1 MSAPAVEPGG
11 AAIEFDRVSHTYEGS
26 AGPTL
31 REITLR
37 VEPGERLGILGP
49 NGAGKTTLVRIALGL
64 LTASGGSVRVF
75 GRTPTEARQARW
87 IGYVPQRSTAE
98 VAFPFSVRQVV
109 GMPAAVGLRP
119 WRRSGPGARR
129 AVEHALMLTGCDG
142 FADMPIGRA
151 SGGQLQRALI
161 ARALAAEPRLLVLDE
176 PTIGIDA
183 AGQQQF
189 AAMLAHVQDELGVT
203 VVIVTH
209 DLRTIAAGCDR
220 VACLQRT
227 LHAHV
232 SPEGLT
238 PAVLAEVFRHEVE
251 GIFGEVHIDAHRAA
265 ECTDPGHEHPADQ
278 HGHGGHAGH
287 AHGGGGHDCGC
298 EGHGG
303 GGADAGK
310 GGGRAHG

>member
-1 MSAPAVEPGG
+1 MKTRTDQPDTAPP
-11 AAIEFDRVSHTYEGS
+11 AIDFDRVCHTYEGA
-26 AGPTL
+26 AGST
-31 REITLR
+31 IQNISLR

-64 LTASGGSVRVF
+64 LNPTGGSVRVF
-75 GRTPTEARQARW
+75 GRSPAEARAARW
-87 IGYVPQRSTAE
+87 IGYVPQRTAAE
-98 VAFPFSVRQVV
+98 LAFPLSVQQVV
-109 GMPAAVGLRP
+109 EMPTGVGKKPWQRPGPSAQDAV
-119 WRRSGPGARR
+119 SR
-129 AVEHALMLTGCDG
+129 AISLTGCEG
-142 FADMPIGRA
+142 FADLPIGRV
-151 SGGQLQRALI
+151 SGGQLQRTMI

-189 AAMLAHVQDELGVT
+189 AAMLAHVQEQLGVT

-220 VACLQRT
+220 VACLHRT

-251 GIFGEVHIDAHRAA
+251 GIFGSVHVDAHRAA
-265 ECTDPGHEHPADQ
+265 DCDDPSHEHGQ
-278 HGHGGHAGH
+278 SHGHTHGDGCDEE
-287 AHGGGGHDCGC
+287 GGGCAHD
-298 EGHGG
+298 
-303 GGADAGK
+303 
-310 GGGRAHG
+310 

>member
-1 MSAPAVEPGG
+1 MSAPAAEAGVP
-11 AAIEFDRVSHTYEGS
+11 AIEFDRVSHTYEGS
-26 AGPTL
+26 AAPTL

-75 GRTPTEARQARW
+75 GRTPTEARQAHW

-98 VAFPFSVRQVV
+98 VAVPFSVRQVV
-109 GMPAAVGLRP
+109 GMPTAVGLSP
-119 WRRSGPGARR
+119 WRPAGPGARR

-151 SGGQLQRALI
+151 SGGQLQRAMI

-189 AAMLAHVQDELGVT
+189 AGMLAHVQDELGVT

-251 GIFGEVHIDAHRAA
+251 GIFGEVHIDAHRAT
-265 ECTDPGHEHPADQ
+265 ECTDPGHDHSREH
-278 HGHGGHAGH
+278 
-287 AHGGGGHDCGC
+287 GC
-298 EGHGG
+298 DGHGG

-310 GGGRAHG
+310 GGGCAHG